1 MPEIEG
7 GYYIKARKIQES
19 EIAFAPP
26 HVREIWDWLIKE
38 ANHKDNGKFK
48 RGQTMRSYNDIR
60 NGLKW
65 HVGFRTERYSK
76 NHCETAMRWLTKRG
90 MIHTA
95 KTTRGMIITIVNYDI
110 YQNPMNYGKYNETY
124 NKHTTNIQSVDTIN
138 NNDNN
143 DKNDKKGLHLFSNSE
158 YYDIA
163 KFKDKFYSNPN
174 YQKYD
179 YSYYYEAVKNW
190 ADSKGAMKKDWIA
203 TARNFALNDENPKLI
218 KPNVFRLPEH

>member
-1 MPEIEG
+1 MAKDPALLFYTNDFLAGTFTMTDEQVGKYIRLLCLQHQKYELTKKDMMNICKTYDKDIFDKFKLENG
-7 GYYIKARKIQES
+7 VYYNLRLRKEAERRKAYSDSRRKNRES
-19 EIAFAPP
+19 EKTYDK
-26 HVREIWDWLIKE
+26 HMETETE
-38 ANHKDNGKFK
+38 AVTKTKDN
-48 RGQTMRSYNDIR
+48 
-60 NGLKW
+60 
-65 HVGFRTERYSK
+65 
-76 NHCETAMRWLTKRG
+76 
-90 MIHTA
+90 
-95 KTTRGMIITIVNYDI
+95 
-110 YQNPMNYGKYNETY
+110 
-124 NKHTTNIQSVDTIN
+124 NKKS
-138 NNDNN
+138 
-143 DKNDKKGLHLFSNSE
+143 LHLFSNSE